1 MTIDPT
7 LRGRTTQEKILTAI
21 VDRLIDKIDR
31 LNDQNCIL
39 ADQAIPVNVPGGRFI
54 VTVSPGSGSFVG
66 QMFAGAG
73 ADTLSEDGS
82 AIITPIV
89 IQNLDRPR
97 QSRRRLVGTDD
108 QTLGLYEW
116 KAEILSALFGYDDWE
131 PADDDQPLL
140 REQLAPLRCDAPADV
155 QIASATA
162 TAMKIIVSTVFDWQ
176 VRPL

>member
-1 MTIDPT
+1 MIDPR
-7 LRGRTTQEKILTAI
+7 LRSRTTQERILTAI
-21 VDRLIDKIDR
+21 VDRLIDRIER

-39 ADQAIPVNVPGGRFI
+39 SDQAIPVIAPGGRFI
-54 VTVSPGSGSFVG
+54 VTVSPGAGSFVG

-89 IQNLDRPR
+89 ISHLDRPR
-97 QSRRRLVGTDD
+97 QASRRLVGTDD

-131 PADDDQPLL
+131 PADGEQPLL

-155 QIASATA
+155 VIGKANA
-162 TAMKIIVSTVFDWQ
+162 TAMKIVVSTVFDWQ